1 MWHMATYVQK
11 GENQLGPFDDSQILT
26 CLKDGTFSY
35 KDMSWREGWHDWQP
49 LRIVFA
55 EPTRSS
61 LASPQDISEPG
72 VINST
77 EGQTLW
83 IGHASHWN
91 YFWSWC
97 LGILL
102 LAAVIGVF
110 IIIWIFIDRA
120 RRLYIVA
127 SKRIVFQAGLFMKST
142 NELRIKDIR
151 SINVTKRGLA
161 GLMGIGSVEFSSAAT
176 DRAEIIFTGI
186 AGANKVRDMVRRL
199 QDEA

>member
-1 MWHMATYVQK
+1 MATYVQK
-11 GENQLGPFDDSQILT
+11 NENQLGPFDDSQILT
-26 CLKDGTFSY
+26 CLKDGTFTHQ
-35 KDMSWREGWHDWQP
+35 DMSWREGWRDWQP
-49 LRIVFA
+49 LGIVFPA
-55 EPTRSS
+55 PTRSS
-61 LASPQDISEPG
+61 PASPQDISEPG
-72 VINST
+72 VTNST
-77 EGQTLW
+77 GGQTLW

-120 RRLYIVA
+120 RRVYIVA
-127 SKRIVFQAGLFMKST
+127 TRRIVFQAGLFLKST

-186 AGANKVRDMVRRL
+186 AGANKIRDMVRRL